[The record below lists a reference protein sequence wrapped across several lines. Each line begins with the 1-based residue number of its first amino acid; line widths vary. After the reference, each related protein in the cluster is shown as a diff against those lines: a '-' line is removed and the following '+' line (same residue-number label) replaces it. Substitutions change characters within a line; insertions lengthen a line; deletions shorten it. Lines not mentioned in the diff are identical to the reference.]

1 MAHHARKMTR
11 ASGTRRRV
19 ALGPITIADAP
30 TLFEW
35 INDRDLV
42 LFNSAYRP
50 THETSHLDWMRGVAN
65 RKDLV
70 VFAVRTVPGKRLIGV
85 CQLTGIDAVHRRA
98 DLQIRMGDDRTRGR
112 GLGLEAVRQLLAY
125 GFDDLN
131 LHRIALQVFA
141 TNTRAI
147 TTYERAGFR
156 REGTLK
162 DAMFLD
168 GQFVDV
174 LSMAILAREFRR

>member
-1 MAHHARKMTR
+1 
-11 ASGTRRRV
+11 
-19 ALGPITIADAP
+19 
-30 TLFEW
+30 
-35 INDRDLV
+35 
-42 LFNSAYRP
+42 
-50 THETSHLDWMRGVAN
+50 
-65 RKDLV
+65 
-70 VFAVRTVPGKRLIGV
+70 
-85 CQLTGIDAVHRRA
+85 
-98 DLQIRMGDDRTRGR
+98 MGDDRTRGR

-162 DAMFLD
+162 DAVFLD

>member
-1 MAHHARKMTR
+1 MAHLARKMTR
-11 ASGTRRRV
+11 VSGARRRV
-19 ALGPITIADAP
+19 ALGPVTMADAP

-70 VFAVRTVPGKRLIGV
+70 VFAVRTVPANRLIGV
-85 CQLTGIDAVHRRA
+85 CQLAGIDAVHRRA
-98 DLQIRMGDDRTRGR
+98 DLQIRMGDNRTRGR
-112 GLGLEAVRQLLAY
+112 GLGLEAVQQLLAF
-125 GFDDLN
+125 GFNDLN
-131 LHRIALQVFA
+131 MHRIALQVFA

-156 REGTLK
+156 HEGKLK
-162 DAMFLD
+162 EAMFLD

-174 LSMAILAREFRR
+174 LSMAVLAREFRR